1 MASSTVLE
9 LAKEM
14 KVTASEL
21 LRQLKS
27 AGIEKHSETDGES
40 AQNYAHAQGNDNG
53 EAGRRPAHC

>member
-14 KVTASEL
+14 KVTAEEL

-27 AGIEKHSETDGES
+27 AGIDKHSETD
-40 AQNYAHAQGNDNG
+40 AVTAADQRQ
-53 EAGRRPAHC
+53 

>member
-27 AGIEKHSETDGES
+27 AGIEKHSETDAVTAADQRNLVEFLRQDRQ
-40 AQNYAHAQGNDNG
+40 A
-53 EAGRRPAHC
+53 

>member
-14 KVTASEL
+14 KVTAEEL

-27 AGIEKHSETDGES
+27 AGIDKHSETDAVGGLFAS
-40 AQNYAHAQGNDNG
+40 GSSG
-53 EAGRRPAHC
+53 

>member
-27 AGIEKHSETDGES
+27 AGIESIVK
-40 AQNYAHAQGNDNG
+40 
-53 EAGRRPAHC
+53 RMP

>member
-14 KVTASEL
+14 KVTAEEL

-27 AGIEKHSETDGES
+27 AGIDKHSETDAVT
-40 AQNYAHAQGNDNG
+40 AQKTRSREKLGNSDD
-53 EAGRRPAHC
+53 CS